1 LPCVRLQVNA
11 KAAEHKRID
20 ALNDL
25 LPPGT
30 KIQIKGATVRM
41 GVIMLEPKCVKVRSR
56 VPAQIYATKLL

>member
-1 LPCVRLQVNA
+1 MDVHIPFHISMAQVNA

-20 ALNDL
+20 ALSDL

-41 GVIMLEPKCVKVRSR
+41 GVIMLEPKNVKVG
-56 VPAQIYATKLL
+56 VH